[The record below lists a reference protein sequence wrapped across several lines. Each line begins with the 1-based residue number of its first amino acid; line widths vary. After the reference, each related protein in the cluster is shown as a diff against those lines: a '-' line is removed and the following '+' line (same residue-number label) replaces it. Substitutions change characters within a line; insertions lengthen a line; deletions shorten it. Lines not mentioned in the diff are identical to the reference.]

1 MGKIAIV
8 GGTGHYGSTA
18 IESLLERGVSPSD
31 IVVMY
36 RDEKKALPFKDRGM
50 EIRFGDYSK
59 GYPDDIFK
67 DIEKLLFISG
77 FSMDEL
83 KRIEDHLV
91 VIKAARASHVS
102 HIVYTSYA
110 NLLQSKCG
118 LEDVHL
124 ATECAIKAS
133 RVPYTFLRNTFY
145 SEYYLNKV
153 YLKRSVDSG
162 ILYTLAKGRGVNF
175 VGRDDLAKAAAVV
188 LTTEGHLNKI
198 YELTYPTPFTYKDIA
213 EILKEVTGKS
223 VEYVETNPQD
233 YTAFLDSLHVPKQFQ
248 FIDAVNMQMKF
259 TDGWGELCSQDLA
272 NLIGKENIHTPK
284 QFIEM
289 IDFNEPIPTNG
300 FPFEEK
306 KKL

>member
-1 MGKIAIV
+1 MGKIAVV
-8 GGTGHYGSTA
+8 GGTGHYGSKA
-18 IESLLERGVSPSD
+18 IDELIERGVSPSD

-36 RDEKKALPFKDRGM
+36 RDENKAQPFKDRGM
-50 EIRFGDYSK
+50 EIRYGDYTK

-67 DIEKLLFISG
+67 DIEKLLFVSG

-91 VIKAARASHVS
+91 VIKAARSSHVS

-118 LEDVHL
+118 LEHVHL
-124 ATECAIKAS
+124 ATECAIQAS
-133 RVPYTFLRNTFY
+133 GIPYTFLRNTFY

-153 YLKRSVDSG
+153 YLKRSLDSG
-162 ILYTLAKGRGVNF
+162 ILYTLANGKGVNF
-175 VGRDDLAKAAAVV
+175 VSRDDLAKAAAVV
-188 LTTEGHLNKI
+188 LSTEGHLNKV
-198 YELTYPTPFTYKDIA
+198 YELTYPTSFTYKDIA

-223 VEYVETNPQD
+223 VECVETNFGE
-233 YTAFLDSLHVPKQFQ
+233 YSAYLDSIHVPKQFQ
-248 FIDAVNMQMKF
+248 FIDACMMQQKF
-259 TDGWGELCSQDLA
+259 VDGWGELCSQDLA
-272 NLIGKENIHTPK
+272 NLIGKENIMSPK
-284 QFIEM
+284 QFIEK
-289 IDFNEPIPTNG
+289 IDFTEPIQTNG